1 MPGAFGKPRPALIIQ
16 SDLFTSTATATVL
29 LISSTL
35 VEAPLFRLTV
45 EPSVGNGLQRR
56 SQIMV
61 DKAMTV
67 LRDKL
72 GPPIGQ
78 LEAEAM
84 VAVSRSLAL
93 FLGFA

>member
-1 MPGAFGKPRPALIIQ
+1 
-16 SDLFTSTATATVL
+16 
-29 LISSTL
+29 
-35 VEAPLFRLTV
+35 
-45 EPSVGNGLQRR
+45 
-56 SQIMV
+56 MV

>member
-1 MPGAFGKPRPALIIQ
+1 
-16 SDLFTSTATATVL
+16 
-29 LISSTL
+29 

-45 EPSVGNGLQRR
+45 EPSVGNGLHRR

-67 LRDKL
+67 LRDEL
-72 GPPIGQ
+72 GPPIGK